1 MKYSLQLLKQ
11 KSASTAKLA
20 AVCLAANLLLA
31 ACGEH
36 NDASRATYVAPASGG
51 APSEPTVTLTSNQL
65 GAIKIANSTVSVFHN
80 VREAVGVVNFA
91 QDPNIV
97 QGGAT
102 LLTAAA
108 SYAVAERELKRAK
121 DLLATKGVS
130 EREVE
135 QATSDDQTAKAALD
149 AARSAL
155 LLLGKSDAEIDHIIA
170 TGKIGSSG
178 GMRRGTKWVL
188 ANAPEAD
195 AASFHVGQP
204 LHVVVEATSS
214 HEFSGM
220 VAEVY
225 AAVDPNLHRVTLRGV
240 VDDPNDELR
249 PGMLVGVR
257 IEVAK
262 PTTSVAIA
270 ANGVVREGDGTMT
283 AWITSDRQHF
293 VQKRVEIGMLED
305 GKVQILTGLQPGQLV
320 VTDGAVLLDNVL
332 LAPSG
337 D

>member
-1 MKYSLQLLKQ
+1 MKDSLQRLKE
-11 KSASTAKLA
+11 KSASTMRLA
-20 AVCLAANLLLA
+20 AVCMAANMLLA
-31 ACGEH
+31 ACGQH
-36 NDASRATYVAPASGG
+36 GDASKASDNAPANGA
-51 APSEPTVTLTSNQL
+51 APSEPTVTLTPNQL
-65 GAIKIANSTVSVFHN
+65 GAIKIATSSLSVFHN
-80 VREAVGVVNFA
+80 DIEAVGVISFA

-97 QGGAT
+97 QGEST

-108 SYAVAERELKRAK
+108 SYALTQRELKRAK
-121 DLLATKGVS
+121 DLLATNGVS

-135 QATSDDQTAKAALD
+135 QATSDAQTAKAALD

-155 LLLGKSDAEIDHIIA
+155 LSLGKSDAEIDHMIA
-170 TGKIGSSG
+170 AGKIGASG
-178 GMRRGTKWVL
+178 VRRRGTKWVL
-188 ANAPEAD
+188 ANPPEAD
-195 AASFHVGQP
+195 IASIHAGQP
-204 LHVVVEATSS
+204 LHVRVEALSS
-214 HEFSGM
+214 HAFSGT

-225 AAVDPNLHRVTLRGV
+225 AAVDPNLHRATVRGE

-249 PGMLVGVR
+249 PGMLVSVK

-262 PTTSVAIA
+262 PVTSTAIA

-283 AWITSDRQHF
+283 AWVTSDRRHF
-293 VQKRVEIGMLED
+293 LQKHIETGILED
-305 GKVQILTGLQPGQLV
+305 GRVQILNGLQPGQLV